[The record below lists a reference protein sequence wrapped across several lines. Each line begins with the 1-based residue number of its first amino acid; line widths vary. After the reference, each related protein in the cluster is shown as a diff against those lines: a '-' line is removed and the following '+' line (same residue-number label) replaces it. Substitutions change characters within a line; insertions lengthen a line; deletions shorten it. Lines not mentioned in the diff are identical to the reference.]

1 MDETAKTFLDA
12 WIEKRVA
19 PAPYQQQKRL
29 ASDFTPICLSDA
41 AKVGITRREMEAAAG
56 GNLEAFLENAI
67 EDKQDIEV
75 RKNLPKT

>member
-41 AKVGITRREMEAAAG
+41 AKVGITRREM
-56 GNLEAFLENAI
+56 
-67 EDKQDIEV
+67 
-75 RKNLPKT
+75 